1 MHARRPIRSL
11 LALSAAAALMG
22 AVPAGAATQL
32 QGYYENYIQ
41 GNRGDET
48 WQLEMPRHYFELRVL
63 TTPWKDIEGF
73 LKTGVESNRF
83 RNDTGEGFFHDPEF
97 LFGEGHIKMRGARS
111 EVLFFSRQNRFWFS
125 QPLLQVIDGNK
136 FWGSRAVRVDFWE
149 TFGFQGM
156 MYYGDQTTSSI
167 ANTADDFAVTRI
179 TRPLLQR
186 RILFGG
192 TFGRVDFGTDTAQ
205 YGMTGALDAE
215 LALGELIGPLER
227 FGRAT
232 FVVEAARNFSGSQEF
247 TSISRDRNG
256 IQAELRD
263 MNVNALQFKLNG
275 WYREPGLYS
284 GRLTNRTGD
293 DDRKGVFA
301 EAYYR
306 LPRKQIDLRYSHW
319 RETSFEDRFTASGDL
334 FEQNEHK
341 IEAYAELK
349 GGFSSWIKWRRYYG
363 NRDRDFQEFRNIVL
377 EVQGQNKLISVR
389 PQVRFRDYGTPFEV
403 AGYGM
408 EINFNATSQ
417 WKFFARFLNAEENTE
432 SRRTIF
438 LQARYGGFQ
447 DAEFFVEYGD
457 GGRSDRLT
465 ENDGFISEGPS
476 ATDQDGERRVAAIL
490 KYWF

>member
-1 MHARRPIRSL
+1 MGRPALTL
-11 LALSAAAALMG
+11 LAFAAL
-22 AVPAGAATQL
+22 AAPRPSGAATEL

-41 GNRGDET
+41 GNRGDES
-48 WQLEMPRHYFELRVL
+48 WQLEMPRHYFELRFL
-63 TTPWKDIEGF
+63 TTPWKDVEGF

-83 RNDTGEGFFHDPEF
+83 RNATGEGFFHTPEL
-97 LFGEGHIKMRGARS
+97 LFSEGHVKMRSSRT

-136 FWGSRAVRVDFWE
+136 FGGSRAVRVDFWE

-156 MYYGDQTTSSI
+156 AYYGDQTTSSTV
-167 ANTADDFAVTRI
+167 NTADDFAVTRI
-179 TRPLLQR
+179 TRPLLDR

-192 TFGRVDFGTDTAQ
+192 TFGRVDFGSGTSE
-205 YGMTGALDAE
+205 YGMAAALDAE
-215 LALGELIGPLER
+215 FALGELLRPFDR
-227 FGRAT
+227 FGRT
-232 FVVEAARNFSGSQEF
+232 TLVMEGARNFSGSEEF
-247 TSISRDRNG
+247 TSISQERNG
-256 IQAELRD
+256 FQAELRD
-263 MNVNALQFKLNG
+263 VNVNALQFKLNG

-293 DDRKGVFA
+293 DDRKGFFG

-319 RETSFEDRFTASGDL
+319 REIAIEDRFTATGEL

-341 IEAYAELK
+341 IEAYLELK

-389 PQVRFRDYGTPFEV
+389 PQIRLRDYGTPFEV

-438 LQARYGGFQ
+438 LQARYNGFQ
-447 DAEFFVEYGD
+447 DAEFYVEYGN
-457 GGRSDRLT
+457 GGDSDRLT

-476 ATDQDGERRVAAIL
+476 ATNQDGERKVAAIL